1 MQYILIRAKLPPKVL
16 SVLLLHDMHDEH
28 KHLCLGDYLQNILY
42 TRIDPKTSDHLK

>member
-16 SVLLLHDMHDEH
+16 LHDMHDKH

-42 TRIDPKTSDHLK
+42 TRIDPKTPDHLK